1 MNWGWAQFA
10 KRDNVYYSAPQ
21 VKLADAFLIVC
32 TITSSPVTPTQPP
45 TIARQHV
52 PKSLMDSVGS
62 MLDDPLYSDVEF
74 LVPSRARTRNGVVRK
89 IYANKKILSRA
100 DYFETSVW
108 TV

>member
-10 KRDNVYYSAPQ
+10 KRDNVYYSAPS
-21 VKLADAFLIVC
+21 VKAADAFLIVC
-32 TITSSPVTPTQPP
+32 TITASPTPPTQPP
-45 TIARQHV
+45 SIAKQYV

-74 LVPSRARTRNGVVRK
+74 LVPSRSRSKNGAVRK

-100 DYFETSVW
+100 DYFQTS
-108 TV
+108 